1 MGRSLAAKPGGR
13 NLALWPFALKLYAKP
28 GVADACL
35 ALQARHGVDIPLLL
49 AAIWH
54 GHGGRGRLDSA
65 RLRLWRATAKNWR
78 IEIIA
83 PLRAAR
89 NAIRTAA
96 QEDSAIRRLRQTILA
111 AELAAER
118 LLLRDLSALSAPV
131 HATQARGRYADAHA
145 NAAIFVRDPRKLMK
159 IFSALRSRAWNQRSE
174 RKPAS

>member
-1 MGRSLAAKPGGR
+1 MGRSLAAKPGRR

-54 GHGGRGRLDSA
+54 GHEGRGRLDAA
-65 RLRLWRATAKNWR
+65 RLQLWHSAAKNWR
-78 IEIIA
+78 GAVIA

-89 NAIRTAA
+89 DTIRTAA
-96 QEDSAIRRLRQTILA
+96 QEDPAIGRLRRAILA

-118 LLLRDLSALSAPV
+118 LLLRDLSALAAPA
-131 HATQARGRYADAHA
+131 HATQSRSRYADAQA
-145 NAAIFVRDPRKLMK
+145 NAAIFVRDTRALTK
-159 IFSALRSRAWNQRSE
+159 IFSAFAPKAWNQRPA
-174 RKPAS
+174 RKRTD